1 MKHAWKVFW
10 EALAA
15 IFNTV
20 GYVAQAGEE
29 YAKGLH
35 EDAKFTSQKDSLKR
49 EAKIK
54 AWRAKIEQADA

>member
-1 MKHAWKVFW
+1 MKHAWKTFW

-29 YAKGLH
+29 YAKNFR
-35 EDAKFTSQKDSLKR
+35 EDAEFATQKDSLKR
-49 EAKIK
+49 EQKIK
-54 AWRAKIEQADA
+54 AWKAKIEQADA